1 MPTPGAID
9 LDLLLKLRTVVA
21 RCGEMDRLKWWN
33 TKGQLGPLG
42 HMALRRGFPR
52 THWFVQARSV
62 FAVAEHR
69 CQELFGLPDA
79 VTLWRLTED
88 IEEQF
93 DARWEH
99 WLDHA
104 ADWVPFFER
113 VSKATTGVADLL
125 GELDLIGNA
134 EIEAL
139 GRLRRS
145 ADGRAVQLPGVLTG
159 ADGDSR
165 LLAVAFARGETA
177 ALAVPYLRVGE

>member
-1 MPTPGAID
+1 MD
-9 LDLLLKLRTVVA
+9 LDLLLKLRIVVA

-42 HMALRRGFPR
+42 HAALRRGFPR

-69 CQELFGLPDA
+69 CQEVFGAPGT
-79 VTLWRLTED
+79 VNLWRFSED

-104 ADWVPFFER
+104 ANWVPFFER
-113 VSKATTGVADLL
+113 VSKATASVDKLL
-125 GELDLIGNA
+125 SELDLIGNA

-145 ADGRAVQLPGVLTG
+145 ADGRAVQLPGVFGGT
-159 ADGDSR
+159 DGDAR

-177 ALAVPYLRVGE
+177 DLAVPYLRVGE